1 MQETSGQPA
10 AVNFNCYYSGKDRG
24 LQRCRRVSRS
34 LKCCRCALALVT
46 HAFCIFRKV
55 EGISN
60 TSLVQNVFLH
70 RIEMFGGLM
79 RACVS
84 LKE

>member
-10 AVNFNCYYSGKDRG
+10 AVNFNCCSSGEG
-24 LQRCRRVSRS
+24 QGHTALCRISCS
-34 LKCCRCALALVT
+34 LKCCRCALLHT
-46 HAFCIFRKV
+46 HSVYSERWKGLA
-55 EGISN
+55 N

-70 RIEMFGGLM
+70 RIEIFGGLV
-79 RACVS
+79 RAYVS